1 MCLSPASF
9 SHWSSSPH
17 PAACLRKITLV
28 LQHKGAKFSLSLS
41 TSSFWFPLPPSHS
54 HVPNHNLLSR
64 YTQSL
69 PELQPSSTVQGD
81 AIELRKVR
89 ISKRI
94 VAVIYFIH
102 ILGNKFIACTQYA
115 AEFQIIIFL
124 ATQHQHNSCSWPE
137 EDEEWGEDT
146 RSSSSKIPVIC

>member
-102 ILGNKFIACTQYA
+102 TLGNKFIACTQYA